1 MWKIL
6 CASVDQDIRSEIEK
20 LGQGTS
26 FFEIKCVSSVDEM
39 FWAVVTESF
48 DAYIL
53 DASLRNEATAELVRS
68 IRAADQAGKIVCLS
82 TNEANRFKALDA
94 GANVFLTI
102 PDEFHL
108 LRLKIEDLFDEG
120 E

>member
-6 CASVDQDIRSEIEK
+6 CASVEEDIRSEIEK

-26 FFEIKCVSSVDEM
+26 FYKVKCVASIDEM
-39 FWAVVTESF
+39 FLAFITEPF

-53 DASLRNEATAELVRS
+53 DTSLRQESTIELVRA
-68 IRAADQAGKIVCLS
+68 IRAADPKGKIVCLS
-82 TNEANRFKALDA
+82 TNESNRFKAIDA
-94 GANVFLTI
+94 GADAFLVI

-108 LRLKIEDLFDEG
+108 LRLKIEDLFDEAD
-120 E
+120 